1 MVNSHI
7 VVVNL
12 TTALNTVPVERL
24 SAGGAL
30 VWLLVRVD
38 DLVAAQR
45 RRLAEPLPAHLA
57 DEGPG
62 TWTFEIDQLELKMV
76 LFDSSTNSVLH
87 VLCCPKNVIKG
98 CANSFM
104 QPLTLTRPR
113 LHKLALRGK
122 REPECRD
129 HRIDIFA

>member
-1 MVNSHI
+1 MQ
-7 VVVNL
+7 
-12 TTALNTVPVERL
+12 
-24 SAGGAL
+24 
-30 VWLLVRVD
+30 VRG
-38 DLVAAQR
+38 
-45 RRLAEPLPAHLA
+45 LAHPRFE
-57 DEGPG
+57 EYCQVIMRE
-62 TWTFEIDQLELKMV
+62 WVRIEFEIDQLELKRV

-122 REPECRD
+122 REPDRVQ
-129 HRIDIFA
+129 I